1 MDPDYKRI
9 TNKLNNYKKSHPN
22 FYNLW
27 SQYLLL
33 KRQNMKTDL
42 INCESMLERLD
53 TQSDITYENLVTLL
67 ILNNSNHLNTIT

>member
-33 KRQNMKTDL
+33 KHQTMKTDL

-67 ILNNSNHLNTIT
+67 ILNNSNHLNTTT

>member
-27 SQYLLL
+27 SQYLFL

-67 ILNNSNHLNTIT
+67 ILNNSNHLNTIA